1 MKLIVEPLNT
11 SVHAR
16 ECFSNSEPTIE
27 EFLKK
32 RANKEHK
39 LNISDTFV
47 LVEKEQKSQI
57 LGYFTLSLHSLVLK
71 KIPSDIAKK
80 IPYPEI
86 GTVLLGRM
94 GRDQNLTP
102 RGFGQII
109 LKEALK
115 ESLNRGSFFALEL
128 HAKNAILID
137 FYKQFGFIQLID
149 NPLHMILPKKLI
161 IKACEF
167 K

>member
-16 ECFSNSEPTIE
+16 EYFSNLEPTIE

-47 LVEKEQKSQI
+47 LVDAEQKNQI

-71 KIPSDIAKK
+71 NIPPDIAKK

-94 GRDQNLTP
+94 GRDHSLTP
-102 RGFGQII
+102 CGFGKII

-115 ESLNRGSFFALEL
+115 ESLNRGSFFAIEL
-128 HAKNAILID
+128 HAKNVPLISY
-137 FYKQFGFIQLID
+137 YKQFGFIQLID

-167 K
+167 R

>member
-1 MKLIVEPLNT
+1 MELIVESLNT

-16 ECFSNSEPTIE
+16 EHFSNSEPTIE

-47 LVEKEQKSQI
+47 LVSSEQRERI

-71 KIPSDIAKK
+71 NIPPDIAKK

-94 GRDQNLTP
+94 GKDQNLTP

-128 HAKNAILID
+128 HAKNVALID
-137 FYKQFGFIQLID
+137 FYKKFGFVQLVD
-149 NPLHMILPKKLI
+149 SPLHMILPRKQI
-161 IKACEF
+161 IKACGLS
-167 K
+167 